1 MSHQSDFLSDLKSN
15 PDRQP
20 VGNAPSSAQNRYDQT
35 TQMDHRLT
43 EKQRFNWLRLIRCEN
58 VGPATFR
65 DLFNYFG
72 SSEKALEAIPT
83 LSKRGGAKRQIHI
96 ASLEETEKEWEEIH
110 RAGARLVALGE
121 PGYPADLAHTHAPP
135 PLLTIAGQDHWAQK
149 TIISIV
155 GSRNCSASGLKLT
168 ENLARELGENGI
180 VVASGLARGID
191 TAAHKASLATGTI
204 AVVAGGLGKLYPK
217 ENIPLAHQ
225 ISHNGMVISEM
236 PFQWQARARDF
247 PRRNRIISGI
257 STGTLVIEAAKRSGS
272 LITARY
278 ALEQGREV
286 FAIPGSPLDPR
297 SGGTNHLI
305 KQGACLVTE
314 IDDILQALAHR
325 LPLPEQPKSLLREE
339 NLKTGSSSPALEEA
353 VPLAERDKLI
363 ASLNLTPIAIDEL
376 LRRTHLPLNQ
386 VQMILLELDLAGR
399 LERHGNQTI
408 SLKP

>member
-1 MSHQSDFLSDLKSN
+1 MSRQSSFLGPTPPHAPPMDHCLSD
-15 PDRQP
+15 Q
-20 VGNAPSSAQNRYDQT
+20 
-35 TQMDHRLT
+35 
-43 EKQRFNWLRLIRCEN
+43 QRFNWLRLIRSEN

-72 SSEKALEAIPT
+72 SAKKALDAIPT
-83 LSKRGGAKRQIHI
+83 LSQRGGAKRKIQI
-96 ASLEETEKEWEEIH
+96 ASIEDTEREWEEIYK
-110 RAGARLVALGE
+110 AGARLVALGE
-121 PGYPADLAHTHAPP
+121 PDYPLDLAHTHAPP
-135 PLLTIAGQDHWAQK
+135 PLLTIAGQGHWAQK
-149 TIISIV
+149 TILSIV

-168 ENLARELGENGI
+168 ATLAQQLGENGI

-257 STGTLVIEAAKRSGS
+257 SAGTLVIEAAKRSGS

-278 ALEQGREV
+278 ALEQGRDI

-297 SGGTNHLI
+297 SSGTNHLI

-314 IDDILQALAHR
+314 IDDILEALSHR
-325 LPLPEQPKSLLREE
+325 LPRAERPQSLLTE
-339 NLKTGSSSPALEEA
+339 NQTTDQNNLALDEP
-353 VPLAERDKLI
+353 VPIAERDMLI
-363 ASLNLTPIAIDEL
+363 GCLNLTPIAIDEL
-376 LRRTHLPLNQ
+376 VRHTSLPLNQ
-386 VQMILLELDLAGR
+386 IQLILLELDLAGR

-408 SLKP
+408 SLRP

>member
-1 MSHQSDFLSDLKSN
+1 MSQQSDFLGQL
-15 PDRQP
+15 
-20 VGNAPSSAQNRYDQT
+20 GNQSSATNQAGYTQT
-35 TQMDHRLT
+35 PVMDHRLN
-43 EKQRFNWLRLIRCEN
+43 EQQRFNWLRLIRCEN

-72 SSEKALEAIPT
+72 SAEKALDAIPT
-83 LSKRGGAKRQIHI
+83 LSQRGGAKRKIHI
-96 ASLEETEKEWEEIH
+96 ASLEETEREWEEIH
-110 RAGARLVALGE
+110 KAGARLVALGE
-121 PGYPADLAHTHAPP
+121 PDYPLDLAHTHAPP
-135 PLLTIAGQDHWAQK
+135 PILSIAGQGHWAQK
-149 TIISIV
+149 TIVSIV

-168 ENLARELGENGI
+168 ETLARQLGENDI

-236 PFQWQARARDF
+236 PFSWQARARDF
-247 PRRNRIISGI
+247 PRRNRIISGV
-257 STGTLVIEAAKRSGS
+257 SAGTLVIEAAKRSGS

-278 ALEQGREV
+278 ALEQNREV

-305 KQGACLVTE
+305 KQGACLVTD
-314 IDDILQALAHR
+314 IDDILNALAHR
-325 LPLPEQPKSLLREE
+325 LPRPDQPVSLLREKPGIE
-339 NLKTGSSSPALEEA
+339 LNHQELEEPA
-353 VPLAERDKLI
+353 DMAERDRLI
-363 ASLNLTPIAIDEL
+363 SSLNLTPIAIDEL
-376 LRRTHLPLNQ
+376 ARLTSLPLSQ
-386 VQMILLELDLAGR
+386 IQMILLELDLAGR

-408 SLKP
+408 SLRP